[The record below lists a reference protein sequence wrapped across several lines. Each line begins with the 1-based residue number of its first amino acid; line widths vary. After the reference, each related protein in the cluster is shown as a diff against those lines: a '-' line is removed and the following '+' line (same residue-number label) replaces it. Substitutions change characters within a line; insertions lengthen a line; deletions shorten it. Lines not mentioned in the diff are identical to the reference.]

1 LSMFEHEY
9 AYKVAVMLSS
19 KPRFTGTPGEEEAR
33 RLIVSEL
40 EKSGYSPKMEE
51 FSTKVYEVNNVDLR
65 VREPF
70 NEEIPASPLGFSGET
85 SGVEADLHYIENSD
99 RVLIPGSGN
108 WIGLAVGRPPAE
120 QWKFLAKR
128 ASGLIIAEGTPYRS
142 LSHVAVPWEWR
153 EKFGSLPAVYVS
165 YWNAVRLLKAK
176 KVHLVL
182 EQEYRD
188 VNSYNIIAEKSG
200 SKYPEDVILVT
211 AHYDSVKNVPGATDN
226 AGGTALVVALASA
239 LSKLDLKRTIRF
251 VLFSG
256 EELGLRGSLAYVEK
270 HKDELKN
277 ISLVVNLDVHGGVLG
292 SSASIVSG
300 SKSLRNYVEAKAK
313 EIGVNLSVSEDVMS
327 SDSTSFVWK
336 GVPAVNF
343 FRSSGSGADIHTE
356 KDSLEHLHPI
366 AFQLIGHLVFKFI
379 VDIANSEDLPYEKEV
394 PEEIKKKADEYFKKR
409 LALVD

>member
-1 LSMFEHEY
+1 
-9 AYKVAVMLSS
+9 
-19 KPRFTGTPGEEEAR
+19 
-33 RLIVSEL
+33 
-40 EKSGYSPKMEE
+40 
-51 FSTKVYEVNNVDLR
+51 
-65 VREPF
+65 
-70 NEEIPASPLGFSGET
+70 
-85 SGVEADLHYIENSD
+85 
-99 RVLIPGSGN
+99 
-108 WIGLAVGRPPAE
+108 
-120 QWKFLAKR
+120 
-128 ASGLIIAEGTPYRS
+128 
-142 LSHVAVPWEWR
+142 
-153 EKFGSLPAVYVS
+153 VS

-188 VNSYNIIAEKSG
+188 VNSYNIIAEKMG

-379 VDIANSEDLPYEKEV
+379 VDIANSEDLPYEKDV